1 MLRPP
6 VNAEDKNEDASDP
19 EDLNLDLLAP
29 DLTFIKPS
37 DLPEFFKDTQN
48 NFLFGA
54 RIN

>member
-37 DLPEFFKDTQN
+37 GDEFGKVTFCQLT
-48 NFLFGA
+48 
-54 RIN
+54 

>member
-1 MLRPP
+1 MIR
-6 VNAEDKNEDASDP
+6 
-19 EDLNLDLLAP
+19 DLNLDLLAP

-48 NFLFGA
+48 NFKEFLFGA